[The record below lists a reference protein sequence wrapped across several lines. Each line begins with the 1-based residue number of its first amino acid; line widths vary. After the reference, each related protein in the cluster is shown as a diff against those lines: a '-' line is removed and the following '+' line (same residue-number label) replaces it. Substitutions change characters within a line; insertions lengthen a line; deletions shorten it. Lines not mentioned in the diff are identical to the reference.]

1 LLAGQAYGNAV
12 GVDAPAELEDDVAE
26 DEEVVDMSIFI
37 ELLGDESIDIP
48 VEDELDV
55 VVVVVIVVEMD
66 LPA

>member
-1 LLAGQAYGNAV
+1 MLAGQAYGNAV
-12 GVDAPAELEDDVAE
+12 GVTAPAELEKDVAE

-37 ELLGDESIDIP
+37 ELLGDEFIDIS

-55 VVVVVIVVEMD
+55 IVVVVVVVSLV